1 MAYTIN
7 KTSGAVLATIADGT
21 LDSTTDLTL
30 IGKNY
35 SGYGEAF
42 NENFVAL
49 LENFSNNVA
58 PTSPLAGQLWWDSSN
73 ALLKVYTGST
83 FKTVSSSTASA
94 TQPAT
99 GVVGDLWWDTAN
111 SQLKVYNGASWT
123 LVGPAY
129 ASGAGQSGPVIE
141 TITDSGGS
149 DHVVVQ
155 MMNSDTIVSIINKD
169 AAFTPQSSITGFS
182 SIKQGYTLNSSLAA
196 AKYNGT
202 ATDADALGGV
212 GAANYLRSDA
222 NDTSS
227 GTLGII
233 NDNGITIGTDSDLS
247 LTISGDNIIL
257 KNQTQDGDI
266 VFRVN
271 DNGVTTTIMTLD
283 GATSE
288 AQVTANPTTDYGIAT
303 KKYVDDSLSGIGG
316 GSVLLNDGSNNITG
330 TITPDTDQTY
340 DFGSTTHT
348 FNTVYAQTFSG
359 TSVTAQYAD
368 LAERF
373 AADAFYAPGTV
384 VALGGVEEITRVAEE
399 GSESVFG
406 VISTQPAYLMN
417 SSAGTNDTHPPV
429 AMSGRVPVLVTG
441 KVNKGDRLIS
451 AGSGLAKA
459 ATKHELTAFNVIG
472 RALENKNTNG
482 KGTIEAFVKIN

>member
-482 KGTIEAFVKIN
+482 RGTIEAFVKIN

>member
-21 LDSTTDLTL
+21 LDSTTNLTL

-49 LENFSNNVA
+49 LENFASNVA

-99 GVVGDLWWDTAN
+99 GVVGDLWWDTTN
-111 SQLKVYNGASWT
+111 NQLKVYNGASWT
-123 LVGPAY
+123 LVGAAY
-129 ASGAGQSGPVIE
+129 SSGAGQSGPVIE

-169 AAFTPQSSITGFS
+169 SEFTPQSSITGFS
-182 SIKQGYTLNSSLAA
+182 TIKQGYTLNSSLAA
-196 AKYNGT
+196 AKFNGT
-202 ATDADALGGV
+202 ASDSDALGGV

-222 NDTSS
+222 NDTTS

-233 NDNGITIGTDSDLS
+233 NDNGVTIGTDSDLS

-257 KNQTQDGDI
+257 KNQTSNGDI

-271 DNGVTTTIMTLD
+271 DGGVTTTVMTLD

-288 AQVTANPTTDYGIAT
+288 AQVTANPTTDFGIAT
-303 KKYVDDSLSGIGG
+303 KKYVDDSLSGVGG
-316 GSVLLNDGSNNITG
+316 GAVLLKDGTNEITG
-330 TITPDTDQTY
+330 VITPDTDNTHN
-340 DFGSTTHT
+340 FGSSTKKFATIFAT
-348 FNTVYAQTFSG
+348 TFSG
-359 TSVTAQYAD
+359 TAVEAQYAD

-417 SSAGTNDTHPPV
+417 SSAGTDESHPPV
-429 AMSGRVPVLVTG
+429 AMSGRVPVRVVG
-441 KVNKGDRLIS
+441 KIKKGDRLIS
-451 AGSGLAKA
+451 AGNGLAKA
-459 ATKHELTAFNVIG
+459 ANKKELTAFNVIG
-472 RALENKNTNG
+472 RALENKTTKNE
-482 KGTIEAFVKIN
+482 GTILAFVKIN

>member
-340 DFGSTTHT
+340 DFGSTTNT

-482 KGTIEAFVKIN
+482 RGTIEAFVKIN

>member
-21 LDSTTDLTL
+21 LDSTTNLTL

-49 LENFSNNVA
+49 LENFSNATA

-94 TQPAT
+94 TQPAS
-99 GVVGDLWWDTAN
+99 GVVGDLWWDTTN
-111 SQLKVYNGASWT
+111 NQLKVYNGASWT

-129 ASGAGQSGPVIE
+129 SSGAGQSGPVIA

-169 AAFTPQSSITGFS
+169 TEFTPQSAITGFS
-182 SIKQGYTLNSSLAA
+182 TIKQGYTLNSSLAA
-196 AKYNGT
+196 AKFNGT
-202 ATDADALGGV
+202 ASDSDSLGGV

-222 NDTSS
+222 NDTTS

-257 KNQTQDGDI
+257 KNQTSNGDV

-271 DNGVTTTIMTLD
+271 DGGVTTTVMTLD

-288 AQVTANPTTDYGIAT
+288 AQVTANPTTDFGIAT
-303 KKYVDDSLSGIGG
+303 KKYVDDSLGGIGG
-316 GSVLLNDGSNNITG
+316 GTVLLKDGTNTITG
-330 TITPDTDQTY
+330 VITPAVDNTT
-340 DFGSTTHT
+340 DFGSSALKFATIHAT
-348 FNTVYAQTFSG
+348 TFSG
-359 TSVTAQYAD
+359 KAVQAQYAD

-373 AADAFYAPGTV
+373 AADAFYTPGTV

-406 VISTQPAYLMN
+406 VISTRPAYLMN
-417 SSAGTNDTHPPV
+417 SDAGTDDTHPPV

-441 KVNKGDRLIS
+441 KVKKGDRLIS
-451 AGSGLAKA
+451 AGNGLAKG

-482 KGTIEAFVKIN
+482 EGSILAFVKIN

>member
-222 NDTSS
+222 NDTPS

-340 DFGSTTHT
+340 DFGSTTNT

-482 KGTIEAFVKIN
+482 RGTIEAFVKIN

>member
-271 DNGVTTTIMTLD
+271 DGGVTTTLMTLD

-288 AQVTANPTTDYGIAT
+288 AQVAANPTTDYGIAT

-340 DFGSTTHT
+340 DFGSTTKT

-472 RALENKNTNG
+472 RALENKDTNG
-482 KGTIEAFVKIN
+482 RGTIEAFVKIN